1 MIDTP
6 EKTIA
11 PAGTGAIEKER
22 KGTASTPERLS
33 SAEKIGNSG
42 YFATFGQSL
51 LDGGYLIIPIKPGHK
66 RPALD
71 NWQTARLGAADLT
84 RYPNHGVGVLCGQGA
99 QPVAAIDVD
108 TTDEALASRFVAW
121 CQEHLGLTCE
131 RVGNAPKIL
140 LAYRAESEGWGKAT
154 GAWFARQWVPGPKGN
169 HFSGGY
175 TINAEGKPEHKEPV
189 HRLEILGKGQQFV
202 AYHVHP
208 DTGAPYEWVDFFGG
222 LEAMRAGD
230 LPTITEAQVEEALQ
244 VFEAMAEEAGLAK
257 KPNSTMKVGGMT
269 SAPID
274 DPLMTYEPPVGLTLD
289 KAKRFTALA
298 DNEDYDTWLKVGMSL
313 HHEFAG
319 STEAL
324 DLWDEWSSTAS
335 NYVSRDDL
343 EKRWEAFGKSGRRP
357 TTMRWLMAL
366 AKEKREAAQVAES
379 QISFVDFGALAFGDP
394 PPRQWIVQEWV
405 PRSSVTAL
413 FGRGGHGKSLLAQ
426 QMAVA
431 VSNGLDFLGIST
443 MGGPV
448 LGLFCEDDTDELL
461 RRGSALFDAGMMEAA
476 ESCSGLFLDARAG
489 KFNTLVSFGLD
500 RLPVP
505 TALMA
510 ELRKQCEA
518 IRPALVIL
526 DNIAQL
532 FAGQENVRSEV
543 TSFCNELTGIA
554 RAFNCAVLLL
564 GHTAKIDGSEYSGST
579 AWDAAVRSRLFF
591 ERQDDG
597 TTVLK
602 KSKANYSA
610 LDEIRVEYR
619 DGAFYPLPPGN
630 DINPATVEAVK
641 PIITKAVEIF
651 TSRQQSTSHLPTAR
665 NYLIK
670 AMKAEQMLGGVA
682 EKIAHGAMVAM
693 IDAGEL
699 APNSILPWKTS
710 SRHPVQG
717 LAVAEA

>member
-1 MIDTP
+1 MNSP
-6 EKTIA
+6 EKEMASAVTEA
-11 PAGTGAIEKER
+11 SKEKPLVGESVPTAQNLSNGQLAEHGA
-22 KGTASTPERLS
+22 ALLS
-33 SAEKIGNSG
+33 N
-42 YFATFGQSL
+42 
-51 LDGGYLIIPIKPGHK
+51 GYLITPIKPGHK
-66 RPALD
+66 RPLLD
-71 NWQTARLGAADLT
+71 NWQKTHLGTDDIARYGK
-84 RYPNHGVGVLCGQGA
+84 HGVGVLCGQGA
-99 QPVAAIDVD
+99 QPVAAIDID
-108 TTDEALASRFVAW
+108 TMHGPLAARFAAW
-121 CQEHLGLTCE
+121 CHEHLGATCE
-131 RVGNAPKIL
+131 RVGNAPKTL
-140 LAYRAESEGWGKAT
+140 MVYRAAMAGWSKTT
-154 GAWFARQWVPGPKGN
+154 GAWFEDNPPR
-169 HFSGGY
+169 FD
-175 TINAEGKPEHKEPV
+175 AEGKPV
-189 HRLEILGKGQQFV
+189 RHRIEVLGNGQQFV
-202 AYHVHP
+202 AYHTHP
-208 DTGAPYEWVDFFGG
+208 DTGRPYQWVDFFGDI
-222 LEAMRAGD
+222 EATRAAD
-230 LPTITEAQVEEALQ
+230 LPVITEVQVEEALQ
-244 VFEAMAEEAGLAK
+244 VFEAMAAEAGLVRVSSSK
-257 KPNSTMKVGGMT
+257 TSTPSPAMD
-269 SAPID
+269 D
-274 DPLMTYEPPVGLTLD
+274 DPLMAFEPPVGLTLN

-298 DNEDYDTWLKVGMSL
+298 DNEDYDTWLKVGMAL
-313 HHEFAG
+313 HHEFGG

-324 DLWDEWSSTAS
+324 DLWDEWSSTAT
-335 NYVSRDDL
+335 NYANRDDL

-379 QISFVDFGALAFGDP
+379 QITFVDFSALAFGRP
-394 PPRQWIVQEWV
+394 PPRQWIVSEWV
-405 PRSSVTAL
+405 PRGAVTAL

-431 VSNGLDFLGIST
+431 VSNGGDFLGIPT
-443 MGGPV
+443 TGGQV
-448 LGLFCEDDTDELL
+448 LGLFCEDEDDELM
-461 RRGSALFDAGMMEAA
+461 RRCDDLLSAAMLEPPEG
-476 ESCSGLFLDARAG
+476 CSGLFLDARAG
-489 KFNTLVSFGLD
+489 RFNTLITFGQD

-510 ELRKQCEA
+510 ELRKRCEA

-619 DGAFYPLPPGN
+619 GGAFFPLPPGN
-630 DINPATVEAVK
+630 DINPTLVDAVK
-641 PIITKAVEIF
+641 PLIAKAVGIF

-670 AMKAEQMLGGVA
+670 AMKVEQMLGGIS
-682 EKIAHGAMVAM
+682 EKVAHGAMVAM

-717 LAVAEA
+717 LAVGEQ

>member
-6 EKTIA
+6 EKTKA
-11 PAGTGAIEKER
+11 PAGTGAIEDNRKE
-22 KGTASTPERLS
+22 TESTPERLP
-33 SAEKIGNSG
+33 SAQKIGNSG
-42 YFATFGQSL
+42 YFAAFGQVL
-51 LDGGYLIIPIKPGHK
+51 LDGGYLIIPIKSGYK
-66 RPALD
+66 RPALSE
-71 NWQTARLGAADLT
+71 WQNARLTSHDL
-84 RYPNHGVGVLCGQGA
+84 RNYPNNGIGVLCGQGA
-99 QPVAAIDVD
+99 QPVAAIDID
-108 TTDEALASRFVAW
+108 TMNEALAARFVAW
-121 CQEHLGLTCE
+121 CQEHLGATCE
-131 RVGNAPKIL
+131 RVGQAPKVL
-140 LAYRAESEGWGKAT
+140 LVYRAAAGGWGKAT
-154 GAWFARQWVPGPKGN
+154 GAWFEDATGN
-169 HFSGGY
+169 R
-175 TINAEGKPEHKEPV
+175 
-189 HRLEILGKGQQFV
+189 HRVEVLGNGQQFV
-202 AYHVHP
+202 AYHTHP
-208 DTGAPYEWVDFFGG
+208 DTGRPYQWVDLFGG
-222 LEAMRAGD
+222 LEAMRAAD

-244 VFEAMAEEAGLAK
+244 VFEAMAAEAGLVRVSSSK
-257 KPNSTMKVGGMT
+257 TSTQS
-269 SAPID
+269 SATDD

-298 DNEDYDTWLKVGMSL
+298 DNEDYDTWLKVGMAL

-319 STEAL
+319 SNEAL
-324 DLWDEWSSTAS
+324 DLWDEWSSTAA
-335 NYVSRDDL
+335 NYANRDDL
-343 EKRWEAFGKSGRRP
+343 ERRWEAFGKSGRRP
-357 TTMRWLMAL
+357 TTMRWLMGL

-379 QISFVDFGALAFGDP
+379 QISFVDFSALAFGRP
-394 PPRQWIVQEWV
+394 PPRQWIVSEWV
-405 PRSSVTAL
+405 PRGAVTAL

-431 VSNGLDFLGIST
+431 VSNGGDFLGIPT
-443 MGGPV
+443 TGGQV
-448 LGLFCEDDTDELL
+448 LGLFCEDEDDELM
-461 RRGSALFDAGMMEAA
+461 RRCDDLLSAAMLEPPEG
-476 ESCSGLFLDARAG
+476 CSGLFLDARAG
-489 KFNTLVSFGLD
+489 KFNTLITFGQD

-510 ELRKQCEA
+510 ELRKRCEA

-619 DGAFYPLPPGN
+619 GGAFFPLPPGN

-641 PIITKAVEIF
+641 PIIAKAVGVF
-651 TSRQQSTSHLPTAR
+651 TSRQQATSHLPTAR

-670 AMKAEQMLGGVA
+670 AMKDEQMLGGVA
-682 EKIAHGAMVAM
+682 EKIAHCAMVAM

-699 APNSILPWKTS
+699 APNSILPWKNS
-710 SRHPVQG
+710 SRHQVQG
-717 LAVAEA
+717 LAVGET

>member
-1 MIDTP
+1 MNCTL
-6 EKTIA
+6 EKTKPPV
-11 PAGTGAIEKER
+11 PAEGFENNGKKTE
-22 KGTASTPERLS
+22 STPAIVEG
-33 SAEKIGNSG
+33 AEKLGNRG
-42 YFATFGQSL
+42 YFTTFGRAL
-51 LDGGYLIIPIKPGHK
+51 LGNGYLIIPIKPGHK

-108 TTDEALASRFVAW
+108 TTDGALAARFVAW
-121 CQEHLGLTCE
+121 CQEHLGATCE

-140 LAYRAESEGWGKAT
+140 LAYRAASEGWGKAT
-154 GAWFARQWVPGPKGN
+154 GAWFEDLGGAR
-169 HFSGGY
+169 
-175 TINAEGKPEHKEPV
+175 
-189 HRLEILGKGQQFV
+189 HRLEVLGKGQQFV
-202 AYHVHP
+202 AYHIHP
-208 DTGAPYEWVDFFGG
+208 DTGEPYEWVDLFGG
-222 LEAMRAGD
+222 LDAMRAGD
-230 LPTITEAQVEEALQ
+230 LPVITEAQVEEALQ
-244 VFEAMAEEAGLAK
+244 VFEAMAAEAGLVRVSGSKTKA
-257 KPNSTMKVGGMT
+257 GGMT
-269 SAPID
+269 SAPVD
-274 DPLMTYEPPVGLTLD
+274 DPLMAYEPPVGLTLD

-298 DNEDYDTWLKVGMSL
+298 DNEDYDTWLKVGMAL

-324 DLWDEWSSTAS
+324 DLWDEWSSTAA
-335 NYVSRDDL
+335 NYANRDDL
-343 EKRWEAFGKSGRRP
+343 ERRWEAFGKSGRRP
-357 TTMRWLMAL
+357 TTMRWLMGL
-366 AKEKREAAQVAES
+366 AKEKRQAAQVAES

-431 VSNGLDFLGIST
+431 VANGLDFLGISAAS
-443 MGGPV
+443 GPV

-461 RRGSALFDAGMMEAA
+461 RRGAALFEAGMMEAA
-476 ESCSGLFLDARAG
+476 DSCNGLFLDARAG
-489 KFNTLVSFGLD
+489 KFNTLVSFGPD

-505 TALMA
+505 TALMV

-619 DGAFYPLPPGN
+619 GGAFFPLPPGN
-630 DINPATVEAVK
+630 DINPTTVEAVK
-641 PIITKAVEIF
+641 PVIAKAIEIF
-651 TSRQQSTSHLPTAR
+651 TSRQQGTSHLPTAR

-670 AMKAEQMLGGVA
+670 AMKAEQMLGGIA
-682 EKIAHGAMVAM
+682 EKVAHAAMVAM
-693 IDAGEL
+693 IDAGEI
-699 APNSILPWKTS
+699 APNSILPWKNS

-717 LAVAEA
+717 LAVGEQ